1 MWGWLRRD
9 ERGQSIVEVAGVSI
23 FLLLLG
29 IMIFEVGV
37 TFSSYIALLNAS
49 REGALYASEHIEL
62 CDSSKTPEDG
72 TDYINYEAA
81 ALGEVRLG
89 NMVDAEMLTL
99 YRPEL
104 VSGTGTYGDPIKVQ
118 VDYKLKSFTSSIE
131 LPWMGRFGLP
141 YYWPLSAWTIMP
153 IR

>member
-9 ERGQSIVEVAGVSI
+9 ERGQSIVEVAGVSV

-29 IMIFEVGV
+29 VMIFEVGV

-62 CDSSKTPEDG
+62 CDAGKTP
-72 TDYINYEAA
+72 TDSTEYINYEAV

-89 NMVDAEMLTL
+89 HMVDASKLTL
-99 YRPEL
+99 HRPEL
-104 VSGTGTYGDPIKVQ
+104 VNGTSSIGDPIKVQ
-118 VDYKLKSFTSSIE
+118 IDYRLQTFTSSIE
-131 LPWMGRFGLP
+131 LPLMGRFGLP

>member
-1 MWGWLRRD
+1 MWYWLRRD
-9 ERGQSIVEVAGVSI
+9 ERGQSLVEVAGVSV
-23 FLLLLG
+23 FLLLIG

-49 REGALYASEHIEL
+49 REGAVYASERIEL
-62 CDSSKTPEDG
+62 CDPARTPEDS
-72 TDYINYEAA
+72 TEYINYEAA

-89 NMVDAEMLTL
+89 HMVDASKLTL
-99 YRPEL
+99 HRPEI

-118 VDYKLKSFTSSIE
+118 VDYQLQTFSSSIE
-131 LPWMGRFGLP
+131 LPLLGRFGLP
-141 YYWPLSAWTIMP
+141 HYWPLSASTTMP